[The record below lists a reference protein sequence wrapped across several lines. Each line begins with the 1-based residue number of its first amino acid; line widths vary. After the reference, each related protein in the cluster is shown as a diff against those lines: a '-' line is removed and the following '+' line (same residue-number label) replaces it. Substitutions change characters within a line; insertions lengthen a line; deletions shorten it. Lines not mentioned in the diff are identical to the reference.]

1 MLNAKKV
8 LTKLMRDMFRGADPS
23 QVISLGN
30 PAAVTPTRDGWLV
43 VQAETDNGVS
53 IAPIIRLT
61 AGGRIVAEQ
70 TGITYA
76 GSAAFLSCAVK
87 KGVSYTITTYRC
99 SRIAVWLY

>member
-1 MLNAKKV
+1 MFNAKKV